1 MAKVLWVEK
10 QIDYEPQ
17 GIMSISAVL
26 KEAGHDVALTIAAQ
40 EDPVQFAKQYQ
51 PDIIG
56 YSMMT
61 GSQHYY
67 LKLNRHIK
75 EALGS
80 KKKVMSVLG
89 GPHPTF
95 FPDIVK

>member
-1 MAKVLWVEK
+1 MARVLWVEK

-17 GIMSISAVL
+17 GVMSMSAVL
-26 KEAGHDVALTIAAQ
+26 KEVGHEVALTIAAQ
-40 EDPVQFAKQYQ
+40 EDPVQFAKDYQ

-67 LKLNRHIK
+67 FKLNQTIK
-75 EALGS
+75 TS
-80 KKKVMSVLG
+80 
-89 GPHPTF
+89 
-95 FPDIVK
+95 